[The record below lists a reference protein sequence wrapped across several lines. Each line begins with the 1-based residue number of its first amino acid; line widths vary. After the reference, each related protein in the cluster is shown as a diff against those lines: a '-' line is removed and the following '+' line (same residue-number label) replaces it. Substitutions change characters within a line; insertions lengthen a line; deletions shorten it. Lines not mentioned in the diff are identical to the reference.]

1 MNSSVFVVVPAFN
14 ERNVILSTLQPLIKL
29 NYTVVVVDD
38 GSSDGTWSV
47 LTNLPV
53 YALRHAVNLGQ
64 GAALQTGM
72 MFALQ
77 WANLLAHSL
86 GVGRGADLMNYLGWI
101 GIAFVCIGLYS
112 KLRVLES
119 HLTELTRVQAIEHAH
134 APGKGDE
141 AMGSEGGGARDY

>member
-1 MNSSVFVVVPAFN
+1 MSPIQFILIPLLVIIALIYFGRLRSGLLDFIIVLLLGTTGVVMVIVP
-14 ERNVILSTLQPLIKL
+14 EWT
-29 NYTVVVVDD
+29 T
-38 GSSDGTWSV
+38 
-47 LTNLPV
+47 
-53 YALRHAVNLGQ
+53 
-64 GAALQTGM
+64 
-72 MFALQ
+72 
-77 WANLLAHSL
+77 LLARSL
-86 GVGRGADLMNYLGWI
+86 GVGRGADLINYLGWI